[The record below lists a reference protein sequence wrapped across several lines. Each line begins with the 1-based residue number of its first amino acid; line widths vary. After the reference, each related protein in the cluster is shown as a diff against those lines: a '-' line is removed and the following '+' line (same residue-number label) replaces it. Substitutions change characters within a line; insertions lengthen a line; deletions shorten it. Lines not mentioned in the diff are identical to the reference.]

1 MTVIATKDR
10 DRATQVKLEHQA
22 RQVQRRNARKLAKD
36 VQKIRSTSTQTK
48 TDNKT

>member
-22 RQVQRRNARKLAKD
+22 RQVQRRDARKNVILKD
-36 VQKIRSTSTQTK
+36 IRSTPTQTK